1 MEAEQGQTQLGRVVQ
16 AQREAMEL
24 SQYELAKR
32 ADIDRSVVLRIE
44 SGAIRQPDPRKLAR
58 LAKVLD
64 LPLTKLYGLAG
75 YPAGRQ
81 LPSFQPY
88 LRDRYRTLPPEAV
101 DRLNSYFEEI
111 AEEYGANSDGPID
124 GEDEGPT

>member
-1 MEAEQGQTQLGRVVQ
+1 MEEEAPQSQLGSLLQ
-16 AQREAMEL
+16 ARREALGL

-88 LRDRYRTLPPEAV
+88 LRDRYRKLPPEAV
-101 DRLNSYFEEI
+101 DRLSHYFNEI
-111 AEEYGANSDGPID
+111 SEEYGVEADGPAD
-124 GEDEGPT
+124 GEDEQTG